1 MSASRTSVLGAM
13 AAAPAVLSTLAVL
26 GFAACEMSGATPLSL
41 GPPRNVAEAAGAG
54 QVSEVLRFLRD
65 GEDPSRFWPVRPE
78 IISSTVT
85 RPTGLEA
92 ALWGGRQLIELLD
105 RRGLIQNADTRHVYR
120 KCALVS
126 LSRWCLTDKDE
137 TETHYTT
144 PRWRISPVEEMYVCA
159 SPGHKAS

>member
-1 MSASRTSVLGAM
+1 MSASRTSVLGVM
-13 AAAPAVLSTLAVL
+13 AAAPAVLATLAVL
-26 GFAACEMSGATPLSL
+26 GFAAREVSGTTPLSY

-78 IISSTVT
+78 IISPSVT

-105 RRGLIQNADTRHVYR
+105 RRGFIRSADTRQHLACLA
-120 KCALVS
+120 KDIGNSDLVAYLSPDGAPPCEYGAAFAS
-126 LSRWCLTDKDE
+126 LKARSQ
-137 TETHYTT
+137 
-144 PRWRISPVEEMYVCA
+144 PR
-159 SPGHKAS
+159 

>member
-1 MSASRTSVLGAM
+1 MSASRASVLGVM
-13 AAAPAVLSTLAVL
+13 AAAPAVLGTLAVL
-26 GFAACEMSGATPLSL
+26 AFAAREMTGTTPLSY

-105 RRGLIQNADTRHVYR
+105 RRGFIRNADTRQHLACLA
-120 KCALVS
+120 KDIGNSDLVAY
-126 LSRWCLTDKDE
+126 L
-137 TETHYTT
+137 
-144 PRWRISPVEEMYVCA
+144 
-159 SPGHKAS
+159 SPGGDPPCEYGAAYASLKARSVPR

>member
-1 MSASRTSVLGAM
+1 MSARRASVLGVM
-13 AAAPAVLSTLAVL
+13 AAAPAVLATLAVL
-26 GFAACEMSGATPLSL
+26 AFAAREMSGTTPLSY

-105 RRGLIQNADTRHVYR
+105 RRGLIQNAETRQHLACLA
-120 KCALVS
+120 KDIGNEDLVAY
-126 LSRWCLTDKDE
+126 L
-137 TETHYTT
+137 
-144 PRWRISPVEEMYVCA
+144 
-159 SPGHKAS
+159 SPGGAPPCEYGAAFASLKARSLPR

>member
-1 MSASRTSVLGAM
+1 MSASRASVLGVL
-13 AAAPAVLSTLAVL
+13 AAAPAVLATLAVL
-26 GFAACEMSGATPLSL
+26 GFAARELSGTTPLSL

-105 RRGLIQNADTRHVYR
+105 RRGLIQNAGTRQHLACLA
-120 KCALVS
+120 KDIGNEDLVS
-126 LSRWCLTDKDE
+126 YL
-137 TETHYTT
+137 
-144 PRWRISPVEEMYVCA
+144 
-159 SPGHKAS
+159 SPGGPPPCEYGAAFASLKARSLPR

>member
-1 MSASRTSVLGAM
+1 MSASRTSVLGVM
-13 AAAPAVLSTLAVL
+13 AAAPAVLATLAVL
-26 GFAACEMSGATPLSL
+26 GFAARELSGTTPLSL

-54 QVSEVLRFLRD
+54 QVSEVLRFLRA

-105 RRGLIQNADTRHVYR
+105 RRGLIQDTDTRQHLACLA
-120 KCALVS
+120 KDLAKEELVAY
-126 LSRWCLTDKDE
+126 L
-137 TETHYTT
+137 
-144 PRWRISPVEEMYVCA
+144 
-159 SPGHKAS
+159 SPGGAPSCEDGAAFASLKARSLPR

>member
-1 MSASRTSVLGAM
+1 MSASRTSVLGVM
-13 AAAPAVLSTLAVL
+13 AAAPAVLATLAVL
-26 GFAACEMSGATPLSL
+26 GFAAREVSGTTPLSY

-105 RRGLIQNADTRHVYR
+105 RRGFIRSADTRQHLACLAKDIGYED
-120 KCALVS
+120 LVS
-126 LSRWCLTDKDE
+126 YL
-137 TETHYTT
+137 
-144 PRWRISPVEEMYVCA
+144 
-159 SPGHKAS
+159 SPGGAPPCEYGAAFASLKARSLPR